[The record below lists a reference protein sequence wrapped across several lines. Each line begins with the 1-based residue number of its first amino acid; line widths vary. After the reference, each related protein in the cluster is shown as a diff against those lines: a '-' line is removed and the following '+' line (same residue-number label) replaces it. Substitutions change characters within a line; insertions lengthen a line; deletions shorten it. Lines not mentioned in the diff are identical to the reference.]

1 MNEKSISIEFSGVLS
16 ERLRIVAKKRGVSIE
31 ALAEAYVED
40 WLSVE
45 YADLVGR
52 KSRRSSM
59 RDGPIAF
66 DAEAREAAD
75 RIEADILAIEAEKLK
90 SHVGA

>member
-1 MNEKSISIEFSGVLS
+1 MKLELEISPDFMKRLS
-16 ERLRIVAKKRGVSIE
+16 QVAQKRGVSIE

-45 YADLVGR
+45 YAELKGR
-52 KSRRSSM
+52 FSRRSTY

-66 DAEAREAAD
+66 DPEAKATAD
-75 RIEADILAIEAEKLK
+75 RIDLELLDNHP
-90 SHVGA
+90 SH